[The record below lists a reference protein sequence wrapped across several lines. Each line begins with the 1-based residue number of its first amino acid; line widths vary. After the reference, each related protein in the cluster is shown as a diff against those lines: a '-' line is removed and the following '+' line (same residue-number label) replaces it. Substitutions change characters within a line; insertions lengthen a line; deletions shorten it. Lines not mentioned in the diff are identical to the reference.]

1 MNVGEVVE
9 HILVVLKNPRMVVWL
24 CGDYSQILLH
34 HILQKPHH
42 VVQISASAWSGERE
56 GEEEE
61 REREWE
67 VVRERRKRERE

>member
-9 HILVVLKNPRMVVWL
+9 HILVVLRNPRMVLWL

-42 VVQISASAWSGERE
+42 VVQISASAWSGE
-56 GEEEE
+56 
-61 REREWE
+61 
-67 VVRERRKRERE
+67 